1 MSDSVSAPAAP
12 SAPAPSASSN
22 TTNATSAPS
31 AGVSGVGAAAPVT
44 TKSPGDVT
52 KSPVEFTKRQYKG
65 KVDKQ
70 ERVWELS
77 DEEVAVRLQKAEAA
91 ESRFQKAS
99 DIQKKWE
106 QLQQI
111 AKEDPSLLIRELA
124 GVDPQEYA
132 QRLVEEKWKLE
143 VMPEHD
149 RKVYELEKKI
159 KAYQDQEAKAQA
171 AQQAHAKTQA
181 EKAAE
186 AQLEATFQRAFE
198 VSGLEYNEDNLEVF
212 GQLVLANHDH
222 GLEYT
227 PEQLAAEA
235 RSRIDERNQKYDAK
249 ARERRSGLKGN
260 DLLDDLGVDVVKEV
274 LRAAVA
280 RHTPKVPD
288 APAALPANSGT
299 EAQGRDESGKFAP
312 KKYLTTADWRKAFG
326 K

>member
-1 MSDSVSAPAAP
+1 MSDSVSASAAP
-12 SAPAPSASSN
+12 AAPAPSAPST
-22 TTNATSAPS
+22 TTNATPAPS
-31 AGVSGVGAAAPVT
+31 AGVSGAAPVT
-44 TKSPGDVT
+44 TKPLGDVT
-52 KSPVEFTKRQYKG
+52 KSPAVEFTKRQYKG

-159 KAYQDQEAKAQA
+159 KAYQDQEAKANA
-171 AQQAHAKTQA
+171 AREHAAKTQA

-288 APAALPANSGT
+288 APAALPANSGA
-299 EAQGRDESGKFAP
+299 EAQGRDENGKFAP

-326 K
+326 GGR

>member
-12 SAPAPSASSN
+12 AAPSAPSSPAPAAK
-22 TTNATSAPS
+22 NATPAPS
-31 AGVSGVGAAAPVT
+31 AGVSGAAPVT
-44 TKSPGDVT
+44 TKPLGDVT
-52 KSPVEFTKRQYKG
+52 KPAPTEFQKRQYKG

-159 KAYQDQEAKAQA
+159 KAYQDQEAKANA
-171 AQQAHAKTQA
+171 AREHAAKTQA

-235 RSRIDERNQKYDAK
+235 RSRIDERNQKYEGK
-249 ARERRSGLKGN
+249 VKERFSGLKGPE
-260 DLLDDLGVDVVKEV
+260 LLDFLGEAAVKEV

>member
-1 MSDSVSAPAAP
+1 LA
-12 SAPAPSASSN
+12 
-22 TTNATSAPS
+22 
-31 AGVSGVGAAAPVT
+31 
-44 TKSPGDVT
+44 
-52 KSPVEFTKRQYKG
+52 FTKRQYKG

-235 RSRIDERNQKYDAK
+235 RSRIDERNQKYEGK
-249 ARERRSGLKGN
+249 VKERFSGLKGPE
-260 DLLDDLGVDVVKEV
+260 LLDFLGEAAVKEV

-299 EAQGRDESGKFAP
+299 EAQGRDEDGKFKP
-312 KKYLTTADWRKAFG
+312 KTYKTTADWRRAFG
-326 K
+326 KG